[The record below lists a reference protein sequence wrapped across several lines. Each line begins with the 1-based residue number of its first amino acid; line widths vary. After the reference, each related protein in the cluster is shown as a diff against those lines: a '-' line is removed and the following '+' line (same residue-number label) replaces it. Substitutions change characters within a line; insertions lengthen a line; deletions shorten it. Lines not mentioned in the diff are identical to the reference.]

1 MNKKLELQWY
11 GKEEK
16 INVEPRLLI
25 ENPELS
31 NIENDKD
38 TENILIHGD
47 NLLALKALEAKYFG
61 KIKCIYIDPPY
72 NTGSAFEH
80 YDDNFEHSTWLSLM
94 KPRLEILRNLLTD
107 DGIIFISIDD
117 DEQAYLK
124 VLCDEVFGR
133 KNYCGALI
141 WEKKKKPSFL
151 SNMGSITEYI
161 LSYSKNKIFS
171 PSFIFGTTTEGK
183 KTPINNAGNGV
194 KIIKFPP
201 KTVKFN
207 IKDQVVKSQDMS
219 EGNIITKL
227 LNDVTI
233 KNNFNENEIVL
244 EGEWRYS
251 QETINELISNKE
263 EFFISKI
270 PFRPNHIK
278 TGGKPKKMKNLLSV
292 FHYNISTNE
301 DATAESETIFGNK
314 KSFENP
320 KPEMLI
326 KILIEAVSNENDLVL
341 DSFLGSGTTAAVAH
355 KMNRKWIGIE
365 MGDHAYTHCKVRLDK
380 VISGEDQGGISKSV
394 NWQGGGSYRFF
405 ELAPTLIKKDDF
417 GIEVINEVY
426 DAEMLASAVALH
438 EGYKFNPSSE
448 EFWKQ
453 SSNGENSYL
462 YVTTNHIS
470 TEYLMKIKESMQD
483 NEFLLIACKSFDEKI
498 SNLFKNIEI
507 KKIPQM
513 LLQKCEFGKEHYNLN
528 IVCPPVE
535 EEEEE
540 ID

>member
-528 IVCPPVE
+528 IVSPPVE
-535 EEEEE
+535 EEE

>member
-133 KNYCGALI
+133 KNYCGTLI

-483 NEFLLIACKSFDEKI
+483 NEFLLIACKSFDDKI

-528 IVCPPVE
+528 IVFPPVE

>member
-365 MGDHAYTHCKVRLDK
+365 MGNHAYTHCKVRLDK

-417 GIEVINEVY
+417 GIEVINEAY

-528 IVCPPVE
+528 IVSPPVE
-535 EEEEE
+535 EEE